1 MEDSKI
7 VDLFLARDERA
18 LQLTAEKY
26 GARLR
31 RLAQHIVLDP
41 EVARECE
48 NDTYLAAW
56 QAIPPHTPRQYLY
69 AFLARITRH
78 QALNVCRQRNR
89 LKRQAHIA
97 QLSTE
102 MEECIPAPDDTAC
115 RIDVRALS
123 EVINAF
129 LATLNEETCNIFVRR
144 YWFLDPI
151 ADIAVRY
158 GLSESKV
165 KTTLYRTRKALKTYL
180 EKEGFEL

>member
-1 MEDSKI
+1 
-7 VDLFLARDERA
+7 
-18 LQLTAEKY
+18 
-26 GARLR
+26 
-31 RLAQHIVLDP
+31 
-41 EVARECE
+41 
-48 NDTYLAAW
+48 
-56 QAIPPHTPRQYLY
+56 
-69 AFLARITRH
+69 
-78 QALNVCRQRNR
+78 
-89 LKRQAHIA
+89 
-97 QLSTE
+97 

-123 EVINAF
+123 EAINAF